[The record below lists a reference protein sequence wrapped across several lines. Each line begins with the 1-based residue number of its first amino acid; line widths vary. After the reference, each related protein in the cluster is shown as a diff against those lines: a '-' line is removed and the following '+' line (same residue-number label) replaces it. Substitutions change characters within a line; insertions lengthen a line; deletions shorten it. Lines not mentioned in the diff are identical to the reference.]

1 MCMNGQPRLAS
12 ILVLD
17 LLAKSNVKIYY
28 SGDLDPEG
36 LLIAQKLRQYYR
48 GNFVYWHMKLEDY
61 RKGISQEYIS
71 DKRKKILERIKDEE
85 LLPVANLM
93 KEYGVASYQENILDK
108 FKEVGR

>member
-1 MCMNGQPRLAS
+1 MA
-12 ILVLD
+12 
-17 LLAKSNVKIYY
+17 Y
-28 SGDLDPEG
+28 E
-36 LLIAQKLRQYYR
+36 
-48 GNFVYWHMKLEDY
+48 LEDY

>member
-1 MCMNGQPRLAS
+1 MS
-12 ILVLD
+12 
-17 LLAKSNVKIYY
+17 KS
-28 SGDLDPEG
+28 
-36 LLIAQKLRQYYR
+36 
-48 GNFVYWHMKLEDY
+48 NFVYWNMKLEDY
-61 RKGISQEYIS
+61 IKGISQEYIS

>member
-1 MCMNGQPRLAS
+1 MAYE
-12 ILVLD
+12 I
-17 LLAKSNVKIYY
+17 
-28 SGDLDPEG
+28 
-36 LLIAQKLRQYYR
+36 
-48 GNFVYWHMKLEDY
+48 EDY

>member
-1 MCMNGQPRLAS
+1 MNGQPRLAS

-17 LLAKSNVKIYY
+17 LLVKSNVKIYY

-36 LLIAQKLRQYYR
+36 LLIAQKLRQYYK
-48 GNFVYWHMKLEDY
+48 GDFFYWHMEIEDY
-61 RKGISQEYIS
+61 RNGISKEVIS
-71 DKRKKILERIKDEE
+71 DKRKKILDRIKDEE

-93 KEYGVASYQENILDK
+93 KEYCVAGYQENILDK

>member
-1 MCMNGQPRLAS
+1 
-12 ILVLD
+12 
-17 LLAKSNVKIYY
+17 
-28 SGDLDPEG
+28 
-36 LLIAQKLRQYYR
+36 
-48 GNFVYWHMKLEDY
+48 MKLEDY